1 MSVIIEI
8 DAPEL
13 LPQLVSELEAA
24 DCRAEPISTH
34 ACRVVYRAATVSE
47 AMNDLRF
54 FARVWAGS
62 HGNVAVHLRL
72 SR

>member
-13 LPQLVSELEAA
+13 LPELVSELEAA
-24 DCRAEPISTH
+24 DCWAEPISTH
-34 ACRVVYRAATVSE
+34 ACRVVYRADTANE
-47 AMNDLRF
+47 ALNDLRF

-62 HGNVAVHLRL
+62 HGDVAVRLRL